1 MEIETNSANR
11 DYSSISPS
19 AKALLLLK
27 GLTSIPFAR
36 EAAGLMVL
44 PDIYKPDYEN
54 TDIGFWARILH
65 FESRY
70 QSIDQLLNDL
80 PAKNILELSSG
91 FSFRGLAAA
100 KERDVHYIDT
110 DLDNVIKLKEDFTA
124 ALKQAEKPLKGKL
137 EILPL
142 NALNK
147 DAFREITD
155 HFGEEEIVIVNEGL
169 LVYLDVKEKKELLKI
184 IHNILEQHGGYWI
197 TADIYI
203 KSEKLSAGLTMNDEL
218 SQFFEQHRIEE
229 NKFDSFEAA
238 EAFFNDAGFV
248 VDKEAVAD
256 YTKSTALS
264 YLLKNSTPDQRT
276 KMSAAGRIRSTWR
289 LKIRD

>member
-19 AKALLLLK
+19 ARALLLLK

-36 EAAGLMVL
+36 EAAGLMVS
-44 PDIYKPDYEN
+44 PEIYKPDYEN
-54 TDIGFWARILH
+54 TEIGFWARLLH

-91 FSFRGLAAA
+91 FSFRGLAALQ
-100 KERDVHYIDT
+100 ERDVHYIDT
-110 DLDNVIKLKEDFTA
+110 DLDNVIKLKEGFTN
-124 ALKQAEKPLKGKL
+124 ALKQVGKPLKGKL

-147 DAFREITD
+147 DAFRKITD
-155 HFGEEEIVIVNEGL
+155 HFDEEEIVIVNEGL

-184 IHNILEQHGGYWI
+184 IHGILEQHGGYWI

-203 KSEKLSAGLTMNDEL
+203 KSEKLNAGLKMNDEL
-218 SQFFEQHRIEE
+218 TQFFEQHRIEE

-238 EAFFNDAGFV
+238 EEFFYDARFV
-248 VDKEAVAD
+248 IDKEAVAD
-256 YTKSTALS
+256 YTESTALS

-276 KMSAAGRIRSTWR
+276 KMSAVGRIRATWR
-289 LKIRD
+289 LKIRE